1 MSKDRPP
8 PRMLHDPEAALA
20 EAMADAPTF
29 ESTTADVLV
38 RVKTFWLDDQSQPE
52 DRHYAWAYHIRIEN
66 RRPETVQLRAR
77 SWEIID
83 AHGRVEHVHGDGVVG
98 EQPVLAEGESFE
110 YTSGASLQTP
120 TGFMR
125 GAYHMVVVANGA
137 AFDVRIPCF
146 SLDSP
151 HHSRLVH

>member
-1 MSKDRPP
+1 M
-8 PRMLHDPEAALA
+8 MTDPDAALA
-20 EAMADAPTF
+20 EAMAEAPSF
-29 ESTTADVLV
+29 ECTTSQV
-38 RVKTFWLDDQSQPE
+38 RVMVKTFWLDDQSQPE
-52 DRHYAWAYHIRIEN
+52 DRQYAWAYRIRIEN
-66 RRPETVQLRAR
+66 HRPESIQLLAR

-83 AHGRVEHVHGDGVVG
+83 AHGRIDRVHGDGVVG
-98 EQPVLAEGESFE
+98 EQPVLAQGESFE

-125 GAYHMVVVANGA
+125 GAYHMTAVASGLT
-137 AFDVRIPCF
+137 FDVKIPCF